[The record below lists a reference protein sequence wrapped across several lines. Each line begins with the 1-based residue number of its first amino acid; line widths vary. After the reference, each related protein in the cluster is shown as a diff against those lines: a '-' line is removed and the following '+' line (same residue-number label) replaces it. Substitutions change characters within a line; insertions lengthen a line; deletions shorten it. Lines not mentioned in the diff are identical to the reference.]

1 MQRFRAPASGL
12 VCATGALLFCA
23 GCGGP
28 GTVSGKVSLDGAP
41 LPGGLVSFHDSEGQT
56 RSGGI
61 SREGTYSVSNIA
73 PGKTQVSVL
82 TLGERRGLREP
93 EDGKRAVNSL
103 GPYVPI
109 PAKYL
114 DKEQSGLSL
123 QVKTGRQQF
132 EIQLHNDADTEVK
145 EQPK

>member
-1 MQRFRAPASGL
+1 MKWFRTPGWGL
-12 VCATGALLFCA
+12 MCTAGVVLFCT

-28 GTVSGKVSLDGAP
+28 GTVSGKVSLDGTP

-61 SREGTYSVSNIA
+61 SREGTYTVSNIA

-82 TLGERRGLREP
+82 TLSERRGIREP
-93 EDGKRAVNSL
+93 EGGKRAMNSL

-109 PAKYL
+109 PAKYM
-114 DKEQSGLSL
+114 DKDRSGLAL
-123 QVKTGRQQF
+123 EVKTGRQDF
-132 EIQLHNDADTEVK
+132 DIQMRNDADTQVK
-145 EQPK
+145 EEPK